1 MVKLIGGGTGSTG
14 PPFSIPQN
22 VFDSKLHENTCASE
36 CKIITEHHTTTRL
49 GTELLQLS
57 DDDPLDLDRNLD
69 RETSE
74 LKHFLDLRL
83 CERRVN
89 TIKHCTNTS
98 ASGRLMSFHHLHH
111 HHHHL
116 AENSWQDRSNH
127 FINNSNVPNNSD
139 RSTSQTS
146 SMPLTSSSSNS
157 GGIDFQPP
165 YFPPPFTNVTHPT
178 HQHPFDQIQSNHNS
192 HNLDYTSSSSS
203 PPFTNNQTSQSYNSL
218 VRSSGVNIDETTTP
232 LTHPYGAYAE
242 YAASYYSRHAM
253 VLDPESLQLYRSGL
267 LGTDP
272 SSTAGFRVPGLED
285 NVPPALSEHYRTSI
299 HRDLRRNDT
308 KEGIQ
313 INLGAGNRPIAP
325 ADVFCSVPGR
335 LSLLSSNSKYKVSIA
350 EVQRRLSPPECLNAS
365 LLGGILRRAKSKN
378 GGRLLR
384 EKLEKIGV
392 NLPAGRRKAA
402 TVTLLTSL
410 VEGEAAHLARDF
422 HYVCDQEF
430 PSRQCAEYT
439 TRQYHTINH
448 LQDPSGITKRKQ
460 NILATKQL
468 IKEFTDL
475 LTQDRSPLGTNSRLA
490 SVLDISFQR
499 HLTNFSLITHG
510 FGTPAI
516 IGAMSALQNYLTE
529 MNKICDKPSMTNS
542 IMENKKDM
550 DLLNDKTR

>member
-1 MVKLIGGGTGSTG
+1 
-14 PPFSIPQN
+14 
-22 VFDSKLHENTCASE
+22 
-36 CKIITEHHTTTRL
+36 
-49 GTELLQLS
+49 
-57 DDDPLDLDRNLD
+57 
-69 RETSE
+69 
-74 LKHFLDLRL
+74 
-83 CERRVN
+83 
-89 TIKHCTNTS
+89 
-98 ASGRLMSFHHLHH
+98 MSFHHLH

-127 FINNSNVPNNSD
+127 FINTSNVPNNSD

-146 SMPLTSSSSNS
+146 SMPLPSSSNS

-165 YFPPPFTNVTHPT
+165 YFPPPFPSVT
-178 HQHPFDQIQSNHNS
+178 HQHPFDQIQSNHS
-192 HNLDYTSSSSS
+192 HNLDYTSSS

-253 VLDPESLQLYRSGL
+253 ALDPESLQLYRSGL

-272 SSTAGFRVPGLED
+272 ASTAAFRVPGLDD
-285 NVPPALSEHYRTSI
+285 NVSPALSEHYRASLQ
-299 HRDLRRNDT
+299 RDLRRGDT

-313 INLGAGNRPIAP
+313 LNLGAGNRPIAP

-335 LSLLSSNSKYKVSIA
+335 LSLLSSNSKYKVSVA

-439 TRQYHTINH
+439 TRQYHTTNH
-448 LQDPSGITKRKQ
+448 LQDPSSITKRKQ

-468 IKEFTDL
+468 VKEFTDL
-475 LTQDRSPLGTNSRLA
+475 LAQDRSPLGTNSRLA
-490 SVLDISFQR
+490 SVLDVSFQR

-529 MNKICDKPSMTNS
+529 MNKICDKPMAGS
-542 IMENKKDM
+542 IENKKDI

>member
-1 MVKLIGGGTGSTG
+1 
-14 PPFSIPQN
+14 
-22 VFDSKLHENTCASE
+22 
-36 CKIITEHHTTTRL
+36 
-49 GTELLQLS
+49 
-57 DDDPLDLDRNLD
+57 
-69 RETSE
+69 
-74 LKHFLDLRL
+74 
-83 CERRVN
+83 
-89 TIKHCTNTS
+89 
-98 ASGRLMSFHHLHH
+98 MSFHHL

-127 FINNSNVPNNSD
+127 FGNGSNGQNNSD
-139 RSTSQTS
+139 RSNNQTP
-146 SMPLTSSSSNS
+146 SMSLPSSSNS
-157 GGIDFQPP
+157 GGIEFQPP
-165 YFPPPFTNVTHPT
+165 YFPPPFSSVSHPT
-178 HQHPFDQIQSNHNS
+178 HQHPFDQVQSNHS
-192 HNLDYTSSSSS
+192 HNLDYTTSS
-203 PPFTNNQTSQSYNSL
+203 PPFSDNQISQSYNSL
-218 VRSSGVNIDETTTP
+218 VRSSGVNIDESTTP
-232 LTHPYGAYAE
+232 LSHPYGAYAE

-267 LGTDP
+267 LSSDP
-272 SSTAGFRVPGLED
+272 ASTAAFRVPGLDD
-285 NVPPALSEHYRTSI
+285 N
-299 HRDLRRNDT
+299 LRRGDT

-313 INLGAGNRPIAP
+313 LNLGTGNRPITP

-335 LSLLSSNSKYKVSIA
+335 LSLLSSNSKYKVSVA

-430 PSRQCAEYT
+430 PSRQCAENT
-439 TRQYHTINH
+439 ARQYHSINH
-448 LQDPSGITKRKQ
+448 LQDPSAISKRKQ

-468 IKEFTDL
+468 VKEFTDL

-490 SVLDISFQR
+490 SVLDVSFQR

-529 MNKICDKPSMTNS
+529 MSKICDKPMAGSV
-542 IMENKKDM
+542 ENKKDL
-550 DLLNDKTR
+550 DILNDKTR